1 MEDAEDP
8 IFLKSETLKQYVAT
22 VCVSLGAICTGCVLA
37 WTSPVLP
44 QLVQENIITSDQ
56 EGIVGSMLALGSLIS
71 ALPAGYLADKFGRK
85 KTLISLAI
93 PLLLNWIFIVFAN
106 GALMLYTARFFAG
119 IAAGAMC
126 VCAPMYIGE
135 IAEASIR
142 GALGSFFQMF
152 ICTGILLT
160 AVFGS
165 FLSWLHLS
173 ILLGIFPI
181 IFAIGMFLMPET
193 PFYLVKI
200 GNLNEARRELR
211 YFRGETYKHVDRE
224 LREVEKFVE
233 EANANKAGIKD
244 LFSSRANKKAIISGI
259 GIMIFQQF
267 SGINAVIFYTVTIFK
282 SAGSALSPD
291 LATIIVDGVQLGAA
305 LCSVMLIER
314 ANRKFY
320 LRLSSM
326 GMCVCLAAL
335 GVYFHLQLNGVKA
348 SGLGTLPLASLV
360 LFIVAFSMG
369 FGPVPWMIMSELFA
383 PEIKGLAS
391 GLAVMT
397 NWICVF
403 LVTFTFPLMNTHLG
417 GHITF
422 YIFSIIMIIGTIFV
436 QCFIPET
443 KGKTLQEIQEILNR

>member
-1 MEDAEDP
+1 MEEAEDP
-8 IFLKSETLKQYVAT
+8 ILLKGEKLKQYVAAI
-22 VCVSLGAICTGCVLA
+22 CVSLGAICAGCVLA
-37 WTSPVLP
+37 WTSPALP
-44 QLVQENIITSDQ
+44 KLVQDKVITPDQ
-56 EGIVGSMLALGSLIS
+56 EGIVGSMLALGALIS
-71 ALPAGYLADKFGRK
+71 ALPAGYFADKFGRK

-93 PLLLNWIFIVFAN
+93 PFMLNWILIVLAN
-106 GALMLYTARFFAG
+106 GPFMLYIARFLAG
-119 IAAGAMC
+119 LAAGAMC

-160 AVFGS
+160 AIFGS
-165 FLSWLHLS
+165 FLSWVWLS
-173 ILLGIFPI
+173 AFLGIFPI
-181 IFAIGMFLMPET
+181 IFAASLFFMPET
-193 PFYLVKI
+193 PIYLVKMRD
-200 GNLNEARRELR
+200 LNEARQSLK
-211 YFRGETYKHVDRE
+211 YFRGYQYKYVDVE
-224 LREVEKFVE
+224 LREIEKFIE

-244 LFSSRANKKAIISGI
+244 LFASRANKKAIISGV

-267 SGINAVIFYTVTIFK
+267 SGINAVIFYTVMIFK
-282 SAGSALSPD
+282 SAGSSLSPD
-291 LATIIVDGVQLGAA
+291 LATIIVDIVQLVAA
-305 LCSVMLIER
+305 VSSVMLIER

-335 GVYFHLQLNGVKA
+335 GLYFHLQMNGVKA
-348 SGLGTLPLASLV
+348 SWLGTLPLASLV

-383 PEIKGLAS
+383 PEIKGVAS

-403 LVTFTFPLMNTHLG
+403 IVTFTFPLMNTHLG

-422 YIFSIIMIIGTIFV
+422 YIFAIIMIIGTIFV
-436 QCFIPET
+436 QLFVPET
-443 KGKTLQEIQEILNR
+443 KGKTLQQIQEILNR